1 MPRFIKRGINL
12 FVSVLLKSQM
22 IYVPLIDIQIFQSLN
37 ILPMP
42 KSDRTLLGWIV
53 A

>member
-22 IYVPLIDIQIFQSLN
+22 TYVPLIDIQRLKYLN